1 MAQKNATMLVVGN
14 CVKQRQV
21 KGDFIGNNGEKVEYD
36 YIEVKVLTP
45 EVDVVEVRFPSNGAL
60 KVPDPDEQ
68 VTIRCDVRGSGG
80 NIKVTA
86 EAVVAAADALV

>member
-21 KGDFIGNNGEKVEYD
+21 KGDFTNERGEKVEYD
-36 YIEVKVLTP
+36 YIEVRVLTP
-45 EVDVVEVRFPSNGAL
+45 EVDVVDVRFPSNGSI

-86 EAVVAAADALV
+86 EALVASVPSLV